1 MCINCFVGYFPNKL
15 ANNTML
21 YFLDTYTYNL
31 YIAFSNG
38 LIWFSH
44 GIKIFIHLIFN
55 DEFYDAFLIMFRNKK
70 PTMSRTSA
78 SATGMSVLT

>member
-44 GIKIFIHLIFN
+44 GIKIVIHLIFN
-55 DEFYDAFLIMFRNKK
+55 DEFYEAFLNMFLKK
-70 PTMSRTSA
+70 NVPKNRSSA
-78 SATGMSVLT
+78 SATGMSTLT